1 MNRRPLNAYP
11 RGTAMAG
18 VVEPMTV
25 ERVRMMR
32 EVASD
37 PDALL
42 EERQLDEILE
52 DSFPAS
58 DPPPW
63 TLGVVHA
70 DVPSRAE
77 RERAIDKVRP

>member
-1 MNRRPLNAYP
+1 MNRRPLNADP

-25 ERVRMMR
+25 KRVRMMR

-37 PDALL
+37 PDGPV

-70 DVPSRAE
+70 GVPTRMSSSSGTRA
-77 RERAIDKVRP
+77 R